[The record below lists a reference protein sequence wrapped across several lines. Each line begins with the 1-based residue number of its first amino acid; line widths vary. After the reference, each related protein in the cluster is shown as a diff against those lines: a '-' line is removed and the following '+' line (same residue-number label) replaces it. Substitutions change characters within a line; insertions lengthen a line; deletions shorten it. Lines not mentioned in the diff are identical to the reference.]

1 MKIEIGKRSCGRLC
15 AAALASLGLALL
27 SDQTPVMAANPM
39 PQVVTTNGHHALFV
53 DGAPYLMLGAQS
65 HNSSAWPGTLPKVW
79 AAMDD
84 LHANTLEIPVYWEQ
98 FEPQPGQFDPSIVD
112 LMIQGAREHNL
123 RLVFLWFGT
132 WKNGSGHY
140 IPLWAKSHPDMFTHI
155 TGSRGRHVDS
165 PSPLAEACMKADMN
179 AFSAL
184 MRHIKSVDPVH
195 TVIMIQVENEPGA
208 WGSIRDYSPEAE
220 KVFAAPV
227 PAEFLKALAG
237 RNGAKGDSGNW
248 REVFGD
254 NADEYFHA
262 YCVAHYIGQVA
273 AAGKAEYPLPMY
285 VNAALRDPLT
295 NPRAGSYESGG
306 ATDNVLDIWKAAAP
320 AIDILCPDIYQNDTA
335 KYLAVLDHYSR
346 PDNTLF
352 VPETGGTGNAS
363 RMCFAAL
370 GRGAVGWSPFG
381 LDYTRATP
389 ESLTA
394 VGMNYRMLE
403 PIMRE
408 VAQLNFEGKVK
419 AIEEEAGQSGA
430 TLDFGAW
437 SAVINFTGA
446 GGGRGRRGGG
456 APPDMAAPAGARA
469 GRGARGATA
478 EGGEA
483 APPAPTGRALVAQ
496 ISENQ
501 FYLTGSSCT
510 IEFKAANGGQ
520 RDWLRVEEAEQ
531 LERKP
536 NASHDGRDY
545 SPASAFRVM
554 RILNGDETDHALPFS
569 TAPEAVRVTLG
580 TY

>member
-1 MKIEIGKRSCGRLC
+1 MRIEIGKRSCGRLC

-98 FEPQPGQFDPSIVD
+98 FEPEQGKFDPSIVD
-112 LMIQGAREHNL
+112 LMIKGAREHNL

>member
-1 MKIEIGKRSCGRLC
+1 
-15 AAALASLGLALL
+15 
-27 SDQTPVMAANPM
+27 
-39 PQVVTTNGHHALFV
+39 
-53 DGAPYLMLGAQS
+53 
-65 HNSSAWPGTLPKVW
+65 
-79 AAMDD
+79 
-84 LHANTLEIPVYWEQ
+84 
-98 FEPQPGQFDPSIVD
+98 
-112 LMIQGAREHNL
+112 
-123 RLVFLWFGT
+123 
-132 WKNGSGHY
+132 
-140 IPLWAKSHPDMFTHI
+140 
-155 TGSRGRHVDS
+155 
-165 PSPLAEACMKADMN
+165 MKADMS

-184 MRHIKSVDPVH
+184 MRHLKGADPDH

-227 PAEFLKALAG
+227 PAEFLKALNG
-237 RNGAKGDSGNW
+237 RNGARSDSGNW

-295 NPRAGSYESGG
+295 NPRAGTYETGG

-389 ESLTA
+389 AELVP

-408 VAQLNFEGKVK
+408 VAELNFEGKVK
-419 AIEEEAGQSGA
+419 AVEEEAGQTSA
-430 TLDFGAW
+430 TLNFGAW
-437 SAVINFTGA
+437 SAIINFTSS
-446 GGGRGRRGGG
+446 GGGRGGRRGAAPAATATATATATARAG
-456 APPDMAAPAGARA
+456 ATTTTATAAPAGAA
-469 GRGARGATA
+469 RGARGAA
-478 EGGEA
+478 PDAGEA
-483 APPAPTGRALVAQ
+483 AAPAAPTGRALVAQ
-496 ISENQ
+496 ISQNQ
-501 FYLTGSSCT
+501 FYITGSSCT

-531 LERKP
+531 LERTINP
-536 NASHDGRDY
+536 TPDVNAY

-554 RILNGDETDHALPFS
+554 RILNGDETDHALPFG
-569 TAPEAVRVTLG
+569 TAPEALRVTLG